1 MRKIALV
8 LMAVAFVFTVSSCG
22 STKEVSSSPVKTFS
36 QPGADL
42 VSGNGLIRGWGMGK
56 ADNEAVAHR
65 KALMEASAALA
76 RALEL
81 TYDSTEKEYMDDV
94 SQGNSS
100 RSMTILGGK
109 QEARISRVLNGAV
122 IIFDRWAEKTED
134 GQYTNYIVMELKGE
148 DFLEELYKEA
158 EKNDVELDKK
168 LLRELLLKQI
178 DEAGK
183 LE

>member
-1 MRKIALV
+1 MRKIVLI
-8 LMAVAFVFTVSSCG
+8 LMAVTFVFTVSSCG
-22 STKEVSSSPVKTFS
+22 STKEVSSSSVKTFS

-65 KALMEASAALA
+65 KAQMEASAALS
-76 RALEL
+76 RALEH
-81 TYDSTEKEYMDDV
+81 TFDSTTKEYMDDV
-94 SQGNSS
+94 SEGDVS
-100 RSMTILGGK
+100 RSMTILEEK
-109 QEARISRVLNGAV
+109 MESHISKVLKGAV
-122 IIFDRWAEKTED
+122 IIFDRWAEKTEN

-183 LE
+183 LK